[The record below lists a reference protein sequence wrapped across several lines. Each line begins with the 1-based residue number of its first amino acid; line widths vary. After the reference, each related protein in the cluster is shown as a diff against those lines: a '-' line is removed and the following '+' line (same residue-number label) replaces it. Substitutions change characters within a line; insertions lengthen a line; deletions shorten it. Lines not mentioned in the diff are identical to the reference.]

1 MILVSKITCLRT
13 NSFRCSRRSKA
24 WPAKVLGEASDEL
37 VEIRDTAIE
46 VLEQHESEEEG
57 IDLEKA
63 DQGELEVETTRASA

>member
-1 MILVSKITCLRT
+1 MIFVSKITCLRT

>member
-1 MILVSKITCLRT
+1 MIFVSKTTCLRT

-37 VEIRDTAIE
+37 VEIRDPAIE
-46 VLEQHESEEEG
+46 VLEQSESEEED
-57 IDLEKA
+57 IDLEKV

>member
-1 MILVSKITCLRT
+1 MIFVSKITCLRT
-13 NSFRCSRRSKA
+13 NSFRCSRRFKA

-46 VLEQHESEEEG
+46 VLELYESEEED
-57 IDLEKA
+57 IDLEKV

>member
-1 MILVSKITCLRT
+1 M
-13 NSFRCSRRSKA
+13 
-24 WPAKVLGEASDEL
+24 
-37 VEIRDTAIE
+37 EIRDTAIE

>member
-1 MILVSKITCLRT
+1 MISNITCLRT

-46 VLEQHESEEEG
+46 VLEHNESEEED
-57 IDLEKA
+57 IDLEKV
-63 DQGELEVETTRASA
+63 DQGELEVETTRAST

>member
-1 MILVSKITCLRT
+1 MISNITCLRT

-46 VLEQHESEEEG
+46 VLEHNESEEED
-57 IDLEKA
+57 IDLEKV

>member
-1 MILVSKITCLRT
+1 MIFASKITCLRT

-37 VEIRDTAIE
+37 VEIRDPAIE
-46 VLEQHESEEEG
+46 VLEQSESEEED
-57 IDLEKA
+57 IDLEKV

>member
-1 MILVSKITCLRT
+1 MIFVSKITCLRT

-46 VLEQHESEEEG
+46 VLGQHESEEEG